1 MNKDVHTTNVGPN
14 PNYSTENQDDD
25 ESVTHSDN
33 NRQKLIVLSMSAGIA
48 AIAILMIISRP
59 TPLHAE
65 KYREL
70 ISQSE
75 E

>member
-1 MNKDVHTTNVGPN
+1 
-14 PNYSTENQDDD
+14 
-25 ESVTHSDN
+25 
-33 NRQKLIVLSMSAGIA
+33 MSAGIA